1 MRILKSTDKGSNV
14 TSHMD
19 RVKRL
24 ISPGTKRKLIGNT
37 ANRTF
42 CVSLDE
48 LVKRA
53 SEGCRVPIIVKKT
66 CEFIDKNG
74 LDQEGIFRVNGSARI
89 VDKIKSSFDQTGDA
103 DLEEDHDVMAVAS
116 TLKLFLREMTDST
129 IPERMTN
136 QFVDIYE
143 ANQVDSVRCIQQ
155 LKVALKELPLN
166 NYNLL
171 KFLAQFLVIVAHHE
185 YLNKMNSMALGI
197 VFGPNL
203 FRCGQGLD
211 GLKDQGVINQITA
224 KFITDYDTLFKL
236 DYEDSPLVLWEK
248 RRQKVAPPR
257 PPPPKLSVH
266 IEEMR
271 PVPSPRKNK
280 MRNYESNQYQDDWD
294 TSDDSIGAVPSINNI
309 PASPR
314 TLASDDE
321 FGGRASPFALDS
333 EGYSM
338 IESPVVTART
348 SRAVEKAISDTITGL
363 MMFGDDDFSVSPEK
377 DNLSFATDSD
387 VNSQG
392 QSFYEKDDCD
402 ETLGPS
408 IQITDLINQFE
419 NHDDTYGVADV
430 TFDNKTKQRPTSTA
444 FEFFE
449 SKGVVI
455 VQAQDPMSKSLT
467 VSSKNPSPFIDED
480 DVDVFETVKPD
491 NLLQGFKKPSGPVRR
506 TPSRKGRKSL
516 EKEEEALDDL
526 LKETEIVSK
535 NNPSKPD
542 SLSNH
547 SIRPDIDFLL
557 REEKEN
563 IKQAASPDRSP
574 GNSRKPFIPPLDLTI
589 LHEHVDSS
597 DPIPAMKAQSMGYI
611 PVQNECDK
619 ENEEE
624 TDPSV
629 ILSPRS
635 SKLKKKNGYSW
646 LYEDIEIDVE
656 EAPLSP
662 AAFYMRGFNSWLPY
676 NGDVE
681 EAPMSPSA
689 KTFSEQTRSNES
701 CSHKEAPPSPSANL
715 MINQSFTSVAL
726 NTDIPPSPPV
736 DQDRYQK
743 HGSAPDD
750 EISQKLRQLTKK
762 IQVFKKK
769 IKNFEES
776 FERDHGYR
784 PSQSE
789 KASRPEIKKNMHE
802 LSKARKDLKKL
813 KEEAEMGSRSR
824 HGSGASSS
832 GERSDPPASILSS
845 SIQQTLEMLLKRLE
859 EKRAEAKRPNDISMM
874 IREQVQ
880 EEKLAIQKSL
890 LHFENLFGRPTNKME
905 KDLMRPLYDR
915 YRSVKRILAKPTSP
929 RDTVELETVPEDQPI
944 EIMSATPSSSFH
956 SPLRIPTAEEEEEE
970 ADELGSLQ
978 FAVTRD
984 FNVLKDTVNPADSK
998 ETISPKVKKKN
1009 VQLANT
1015 TEWKSTESNLHE
1027 LDVHELHDELHRT
1040 KADKRKMRKQ
1050 LREFEDVF
1058 FQEHGRKVQKE
1069 DRTPL
1074 QEEYNSYKQVKA
1086 RLRLLEALIAKNNSS
1101 EA

>member
-1 MRILKSTDKGSNV
+1 MKYDFLDGYTRNMTDITTSEEISTDKGSNV

-635 SKLKKKNGYSW
+635 SKLKKKNG
-646 LYEDIEIDVE
+646 
-656 EAPLSP
+656 
-662 AAFYMRGFNSWLPY
+662 
-676 NGDVE
+676 
-681 EAPMSPSA
+681 
-689 KTFSEQTRSNES
+689 
-701 CSHKEAPPSPSANL
+701 
-715 MINQSFTSVAL
+715 VAL